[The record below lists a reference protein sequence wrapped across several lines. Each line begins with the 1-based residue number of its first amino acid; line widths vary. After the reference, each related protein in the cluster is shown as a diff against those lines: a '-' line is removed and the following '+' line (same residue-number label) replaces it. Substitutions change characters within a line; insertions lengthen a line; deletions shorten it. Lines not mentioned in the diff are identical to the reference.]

1 MSIARADVSPAHGR
15 PAQTPP
21 AHGPPV
27 RIPPIVAI
35 TIAFA
40 GGIALAGRAP
50 LPPAASWL
58 IAAMYAAW
66 LLSLFARMARL
77 SALLALLSFLGLGF
91 AHAAMHAEREPQWPA
106 AADGRTITARGI
118 VHAAPEGT
126 ADGWRAVLR
135 LQAAFVGEREPRR
148 SPRSR
153 RRPPGVGTRDASE
166 GSLRPLE
173 GLVRISG
180 RHQPPGVHVGD
191 EVLIRG
197 RFRAG
202 RPAGNPGER
211 SERDALRRRGLLGVI
226 ATGRAGGVT
235 VLRRG
240 RWSVRGAIGTARA
253 RAVDAIV
260 RALPAPHGGLMLSLL
275 LGIDAYLP
283 AEVYQQFSRAGLLH
297 LMVVSGAQVAIVAG
311 ALAAA
316 VRVTRLPVWPSAT
329 VLGAGVA
336 AFAAMVGWAPS
347 VGRALIM
354 TAIAVAGTLVGRD
367 RDRAATLATAA
378 LVLLAIHPPV
388 LFDIGFQLSFA
399 ATWGLLFLAPAL
411 QQRCARLGPRL
422 SAALGVTLGAQA
434 AVVPLLMVHFQ
445 TIPLAGLVANL
456 LALPIVAVL
465 VPAGFALI
473 PVLIAA
479 PALGGALLTV
489 LRPGLLALLWI
500 GARFGDLSWATLPTP
515 PVGATMAVAL
525 YAILGI
531 ALAIAAGSWRPSG
544 GQRAGAA
551 SAAILAITIWYAT
564 ASAAPSVLTV
574 TVLDVGQGEAI
585 LIQSPSG
592 RSALVDG
599 GGELYAERSG
609 WDVGRMRVVPALRR
623 AGVRR
628 LDVVLLSHPHEDHV
642 GGLPAVVE
650 NFPVGLVLDPGVPHP
665 APSYV
670 RFLRLIEARKIPYRQ
685 AREGLQVDLGAGARL
700 AILHPT
706 GTADSPLAL
715 DGDPVHARGVVARL
729 TYGRTA
735 MLLTGDVEAPVERL
749 LMERG
754 APLTSQVL
762 KVGHHGSKTSTSPEF
777 VARVQPKVAVISLGA
792 DNAFGHPH
800 PMTLGVLAAAGA
812 AVYRTDRDGAV
823 RITSDGTTLRVSTV
837 RGGVDARVR

>member
-1 MSIARADVSPAHGR
+1 MHIARADVSATQAPA
-15 PAQTPP
+15 AQTPP
-21 AHGPPV
+21 AHGPPLRV
-27 RIPPIVAI
+27 PPIVAI
-35 TIAFA
+35 TVAFA
-40 GGIALAGRAP
+40 GGIALAGRLP
-50 LPPAASWL
+50 MPPAAWWL
-58 IAAMYAAW
+58 IAAVYGAW
-66 LLSLFARMARL
+66 VFSLFTKMARL
-77 SALLALLSFLGLGF
+77 SAVLALLSFLGLGF
-91 AHAAMHAEREPQWPA
+91 AHAAIHAEREPQWPA

-118 VHAAPEGT
+118 VHASPEGA

-135 LQAAFVGEREPRR
+135 LRAASVGEREPRR

-153 RRPPGVGTRDASE
+153 RHPSGADTRDVSE
-166 GSLRPLE
+166 GPLRPLE

-180 RHQPPGVHVGD
+180 RHRPPHVHVGD

-211 SERDALRRRGLLGVI
+211 SERDALRRRGLVGAI
-226 ATGRAGGVT
+226 ATGRDGGIT

-240 RWSVRGAIGTARA
+240 AWSVRGAIGSARA

-260 RALPAPHGGLMLSLL
+260 RALPSPHGGLMLSLL

-316 VRVTRLPVWPSAT
+316 VRVTRLPAWPAAA

-336 AFAAMVGWAPS
+336 VFAAMVGWAPS
-347 VGRALIM
+347 VGRAVIM
-354 TAIAVAGTLVGRD
+354 TAIAMAGTLVGRD
-367 RDRAATLATAA
+367 RDRSATLATAA
-378 LVLLAIHPPV
+378 LVLLAIHPSV

-399 ATWGLLFLAPAL
+399 ATWGLLFLAPVL
-411 QQRCARLGPRL
+411 QRQCARLGPRL

-434 AVVPLLMVHFQ
+434 AVAPLLMAHFQ

-473 PVLIAA
+473 PLLIAA
-479 PALGGALLTV
+479 PALGGLLLNA
-489 LRPGLLALLWI
+489 LRPGLVALLWI
-500 GARFGDLSWATLPTP
+500 GARFGDLSWATLSTP

-525 YAILGI
+525 YAFLGT
-531 ALAIAAGSWRPSG
+531 AFVIAAGSWRPSRA
-544 GQRAGAA
+544 QRVGAA
-551 SAAILAITIWYAT
+551 SATILAMAVWYAT
-564 ASAAPSVLTV
+564 VSAAPSVLTV
-574 TVLDVGQGEAI
+574 TVLDVGQGDAI

-592 RSALVDG
+592 RSALIDG
-599 GGELYAERSG
+599 GGELGAQRSG

-623 AGVRR
+623 AGIRR
-628 LDVVLLSHPHEDHV
+628 LDVVMLSHPHEDHV

-665 APSYV
+665 SPSYM
-670 RFLRLIEARKIPYRQ
+670 RFLRLIEASKIPYRQ

-700 AILHPT
+700 AILHPQ
-706 GTADSPLAL
+706 DPPLDL
-715 DGDPVHARGVVARL
+715 DGDPVHARCVVARL

-735 MLLTGDVEAPVERL
+735 VLLTGDAEAPLERL
-749 LMERG
+749 LIDRG
-754 APLTSQVL
+754 APLASQVL
-762 KVGHHGSKTSTSPEF
+762 KVGHHGSRTSTSPEF
-777 VARVQPKVAVISLGA
+777 VSRVQPNVAVMSVGA
-792 DNAFGHPH
+792 DNAFGHPNQV
-800 PMTLGVLAAAGA
+800 TLDVLAASGVR
-812 AVYRTDRDGAV
+812 VYRTDRDGAV
-823 RITSDGTTLRVSTV
+823 RITSDGTTVSASTL

>member
-1 MSIARADVSPAHGR
+1 MRRPVNLARADVSPSQGR
-15 PAQTPP
+15 PVQTPP
-21 AHGPPV
+21 AHGPPL

-35 TIAFA
+35 TAAFA
-40 GGIALAGRAP
+40 AGIALAGRSP
-50 LPPAASWL
+50 VPPAAWWL
-58 IAAMYAAW
+58 VAAACAAW
-66 LLSLFARMARL
+66 VSSLFARMPRL
-77 SALLALLSFLGLGF
+77 SAVLALLSFLGLGF
-91 AHAAMHAEREPQWPA
+91 AHAAIHTEREPQWPA
-106 AADGRTITARGI
+106 EADGRTIAARGTI
-118 VHAAPEGT
+118 HAAPEGA

-135 LQAAFVGEREPRR
+135 LRAASVGEREPRR
-148 SPRSR
+148 SPRFR
-153 RRPPGVGTRDASE
+153 RQPSGEETRDTPE

-180 RHQPPGVHVGD
+180 RHQPPGVRVGD
-191 EVLIRG
+191 DVLVRG

-211 SERDALRRRGLLGVI
+211 SERDALRRRGLVGVI
-226 ATGRAGGVT
+226 TTGRTGGVT

-240 RWSVRGAIGTARA
+240 GWSIRGAIGSARA

-260 RALPAPHGGLMLSLL
+260 RGLPAPHGGLMLSLL

-316 VRVTRLPVWPSAT
+316 IRVTRLPAWPSAA

-336 AFAAMVGWAPS
+336 AFAALVGWAPS
-347 VGRALIM
+347 VGRAVIM
-354 TAIAVAGTLVGRD
+354 TAMAMAGTLVSRD

-378 LVLLAIHPPV
+378 LVLLTIHPLV

-399 ATWGLLFLAPAL
+399 ATWGLLFLAPTL
-411 QQRCARLGPRL
+411 QRHCAPLGPRL

-434 AVVPLLMVHFQ
+434 AVAPLLMAHFQ

-473 PVLIAA
+473 PLLIAA
-479 PALGGALLTV
+479 PALGGLLLNV
-489 LRPGLLALLWI
+489 LRPGLVALLWI
-500 GARFGDLSWATLPTP
+500 GARFGDLSWATLSTP

-531 ALAIAAGSWRPSG
+531 ALAVAAGSWKPSR
-544 GQRAGAA
+544 GQRAAVA
-551 SAAILAITIWYAT
+551 SVTILAMAFWYAT

-574 TVLDVGQGEAI
+574 TVLDVGQGDAI

-592 RSALVDG
+592 RSALIDG
-599 GGELYAERSG
+599 GGELGAERSG
-609 WDVGRMRVVPALRR
+609 WDIGRMRVVPALRR
-623 AGVRR
+623 AGIHR
-628 LDVVLLSHPHEDHV
+628 LDVVMLSHPHEDHV

-650 NFPVGLVLDPGVPHP
+650 NFPVGLILDPGVPHP
-665 APSYV
+665 SPSYM
-670 RFLRLIEARKIPYRQ
+670 RLLRLIEARKIPYRQ

-700 AILHPT
+700 AILHPQ
-706 GTADSPLAL
+706 DPPLEL
-715 DGDPVHARGVVARL
+715 DGDPVHAQGVVARL

-735 MLLTGDVEAPVERL
+735 ILLTGDAEAPVERVL
-749 LMERG
+749 IERG
-754 APLTSQVL
+754 
-762 KVGHHGSKTSTSPEF
+762 
-777 VARVQPKVAVISLGA
+777 
-792 DNAFGHPH
+792 
-800 PMTLGVLAAAGA
+800 
-812 AVYRTDRDGAV
+812 
-823 RITSDGTTLRVSTV
+823 
-837 RGGVDARVR
+837 